1 MNMNMVE
8 DESNLGFIIYVV
20 VFSKLDR
27 RKDVRYL
34 FQFVNLYRLCL
45 FVFYVDLFSRNN
57 KQGSIDRSIDSSV
70 HIFYLINNSLTGDG
84 IY

>member
-57 KQGSIDRSIDSSV
+57 KQGSIDRSIDRFFSPYFLP
-70 HIFYLINNSLTGDG
+70 HK
-84 IY
+84 